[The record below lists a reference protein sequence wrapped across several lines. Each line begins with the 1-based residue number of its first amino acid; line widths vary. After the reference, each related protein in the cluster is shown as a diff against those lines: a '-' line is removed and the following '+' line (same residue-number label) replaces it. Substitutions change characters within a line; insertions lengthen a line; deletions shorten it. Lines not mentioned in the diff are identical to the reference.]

1 MDIFSVSCCPHRL
14 LDTFRS
20 LATSAEVTGC
30 MAALWDTNLDAASC
44 RNFSKLDTSL
54 ETRRHG
60 DIRVERQL
68 PED

>member
-1 MDIFSVSCCPHRL
+1 MDISVSCCLHRL

-54 ETRRHG
+54 ETRKHR
-60 DIRVERQL
+60 DIRVDQQL